1 MKDSLTI
8 RPGQSAHFIKPG
20 LHSHNTARRI
30 DAHPSRYRALRFASA
45 VLFLFG
51 LCGIAYYGYALSDE
65 YVYQAYENWAF
76 DQKIAG
82 RQVTFGDYVR
92 ERTPFGFLTG
102 GRASTPKPPAAD
114 TAHPAGVQPSALL
127 RPVEGSVLGRV
138 QIARLNLSAIV
149 REGVDDKTLSQAVG
163 HLPYTALPGQ
173 PGNFAIAAH
182 RDTLFRALK
191 DIQKDDR
198 IRFQSPTGTYA
209 YQVISTKIVKPSDL
223 SVIQPEG
230 TNKLLTMITCYPFY
244 YIGSAPK
251 RFIVQARLVESESGS
266 KEGTTQSQNMG
277 PPPTGVGVKSAQ
289 PKAAAAVN
297 SRKPRRPRGFSHLS
311 RSGSSHASTAPS
323 TSRKRRK
330 KPGLWQKLLHPK
342 QS

>member
-1 MKDSLTI
+1 MKGSLTI
-8 RPGQSAHFIKPG
+8 RPGQDAHFIKPG

-30 DAHPSRYRALRFASA
+30 DAHPSRYRVLRIVSA
-45 VLFLFG
+45 VLFLVG

-82 RQVTFGDYVR
+82 RQVTFTDYVR

-102 GRASTPKPPAAD
+102 ERTATPNPAQRIGIKPS
-114 TAHPAGVQPSALL
+114 VMS

-149 REGVDDKTLSQAVG
+149 REGVNDETLSQAVG

-173 PGNFAIAAH
+173 TGNFAIAAH

-191 DIQKDDR
+191 DIQKNDR
-198 IRFQSPTGTYA
+198 ITFQSPAGTYR
-209 YQVISTKIVKPSDL
+209 YEVISTKIVKPSDL
-223 SVIQPEG
+223 SVLQPEG

-251 RFIVQARLVESESGS
+251 RFIVQAQLVENESAS
-266 KEGTTQSQNMG
+266 RERTTQSQDMG
-277 PPPTGVGVKSAQ
+277 PPPTGVGIKSVQPAAQ
-289 PKAAAAVN
+289 PKAAAPV
-297 SRKPRRPRGFSHLS
+297 SSTKPRRTRGFSHLS

-323 TSRKRRK
+323 TSRTRRK
-330 KPGLWQKLLHPK
+330 KPGFWRKLLHPK